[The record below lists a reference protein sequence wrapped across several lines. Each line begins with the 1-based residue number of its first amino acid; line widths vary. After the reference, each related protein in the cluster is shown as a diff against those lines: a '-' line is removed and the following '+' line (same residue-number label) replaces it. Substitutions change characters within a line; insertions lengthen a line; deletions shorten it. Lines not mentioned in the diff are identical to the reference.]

1 MMNFKDIKNAVAK
14 QFAAMCN
21 QQLFRVNI
29 DKDVLWQTYLNA
41 FPEGTNPIYK
51 ERTEHDCNCCKQF
64 VRAVGDVVAIKDGKL
79 ISIWDGKTGD
89 ANYQVVSN
97 ALSAYVKSAAIKDVF
112 LHFEATAGTNKSFH
126 SLIDDKVG
134 EWDHFFVNIPSK
146 FVKKN
151 ADIASALSVVRST
164 HDVFLRALKE
174 IDQES
179 IETVLDLISQN
190 SIYRGEEHKFVVTEF
205 SKLKKQ
211 VKNLSDAELD
221 LFVWERVST
230 TPGSITNIR
239 NSVIGS
245 LLVDLSDG
253 KDLEAAVKSFEAK
266 VAPTNYKR
274 PTALVTKKMIEDAR
288 KKIQELGLTSALER
302 RYASI
307 DDIKINNILF
317 ANRDAR
323 QKINGDVFDDISSSV
338 KVSTKKLD
346 KVEEVSIEKFI
357 SDILPR
363 AESIEVMVEN
373 SHASNFVSLVAPI
386 DASAS
391 PLFKWDN
398 GFSWS
403 YNGDVADSIK
413 ERVKAAGGN
422 VTGDLCCRLAWEYRD
437 DLDFHMH
444 EPDGGHIYFGSRGYA
459 SRCGGKLD
467 VDANGGSGMME
478 HPVENIFYESMSTM
492 KEGVYTLSVNNY
504 SRRESNKMG
513 FEVEIEFG
521 GTKYNFVYDKALH
534 TGKTVDVAQ
543 IRYSKKSGLEIIKS
557 LPSTQ
562 TSKKIWGIDTHTF
575 QKVNVIMNSPNHWDG
590 HGVGNK
596 HYFFMLDGC
605 VNDGTA
611 RGFYNEFLREDMNK
625 HRKVLEIVGNK
636 MRTEETANQL
646 SGLGFSSTQRN
657 SLLCKVSG
665 SFSRIIKIVF

>member
-41 FPEGTNPIYK
+41 FPEGTNPIYR

-97 ALSAYVKSAAIKDVF
+97 ALAAYVKSAAIKDVF

-126 SLIDDKVG
+126 SLVDGKVG

-190 SIYRGEEHKFVVTEF
+190 SIYRGEEHKFVVSEF

-211 VKNLSDAELD
+211 AKNLSDAELD

-230 TPGSITNIR
+230 TAGSITNIR

-245 LLVDLSDG
+245 LLVDLSEG
-253 KDLEAAVKSFEAK
+253 KELEVAVKSFEAK

-288 KKIQELGLTSALER
+288 QKIQELGLTSALER

-323 QKINGDVFDDISSSV
+323 QKINVDVFDDISSSV

-346 KVEEVSIEKFI
+346 KVEEVNIEKFI

-373 SHASNFVSLVAPI
+373 THASNFVSLVAPV
-386 DASAS
+386 DASALH
-391 PLFKWDN
+391 LFKWDN

-403 YNGDVADSIK
+403 YAGDVADSIK

-444 EPDGGHIYFGSRGYA
+444 EPDGGHIYFGNRGYA

-478 HPVENIFYESMSTM
+478 HPVENIFYQSMSTM

-521 GTKYNFVYDKALH
+521 ATKYNFVYDKALH
-534 TGKTVDVAQ
+534 TGKTVEVAQ
-543 IRYSKKSGLEIIKS
+543 IRYSKKSGLEIVKS

-590 HGVGNK
+590 QGVGNK

-605 VNDGTA
+605 ANEGSA

-636 MRTEETANQL
+636 MRTEETVNQL

-657 SLLCKVSG
+657 SLLCKVTG